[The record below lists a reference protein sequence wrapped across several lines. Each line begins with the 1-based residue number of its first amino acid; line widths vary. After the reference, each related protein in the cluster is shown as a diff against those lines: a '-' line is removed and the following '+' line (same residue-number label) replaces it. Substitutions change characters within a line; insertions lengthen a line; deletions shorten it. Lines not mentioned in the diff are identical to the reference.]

1 MTNVLFAINLPKIN
15 LASLGRTFAV
25 WLVKKSILKLITKR
39 SLNKG
44 KSKNHRY
51 MAESRTISFP
61 IDEVDVIVTAE
72 QIDGGDIQVTLN
84 ITNSDLLN
92 FTVDTTGNNVQFFV
106 GSRPKKRKK

>member
-92 FTVDTTGNNVQFFV
+92 FTFDANQNIQFFV

>member
-25 WLVKKSILKLITKR
+25 WLVKKSILKLTTKK
-39 SLNKG
+39 SLKT
-44 KSKNHRY
+44 KKLKF
-51 MAESRTISFP
+51 MAETRVINFP
-61 IDEVDVIVTAE
+61 ADEVDVIVTAE
-72 QIDGGDIQVTLN
+72 QVDGGDIQVTLN

-92 FTVDTTGNNVQFFV
+92 FTFDANQNIQFFV